1 MTWSIMQLSED
12 CTGFNKFSVQQV
24 CESRAYALP
33 DAGQGHSPTFLSA
46 EVIHYILEEETL

>member
-1 MTWSIMQLSED
+1 MQLSED

-46 EVIHYILEEETL
+46 EVIH